1 MDPYEKDE
9 LHRKWNRLMVDCE
22 RVIAAINQ
30 NVHINQDLDA
40 RREMVKLSYHHGWVS
55 TNLKNVEPTRYDTYN
70 GAKERLE
77 SIEKDVIEHIAECQ
91 KYI

>member
-22 RVIAAINQ
+22 RVISAINQ

-40 RREMVKLSYHHGWVS
+40 R
-55 TNLKNVEPTRYDTYN
+55 
-70 GAKERLE
+70 
-77 SIEKDVIEHIAECQ
+77 
-91 KYI
+91 